1 MILDS
6 NYWIYIDI
14 EGYVNRIEETNA
26 DVIEKFKSNDKDE
39 NELIIVSK
47 MLIQKMEE
55 LIMKI
60 D

>member
-39 NELIIVSK
+39 NELIRVSK